1 MLMWQDLRYGLR
13 MMVKR
18 PGVTAVAVV
27 ALALG
32 TGATTA
38 IFTVVNAV
46 LLRPLDYP
54 EPERVM
60 ALWPDRPGATFQ
72 GVSESKFVF
81 WRGQSQSFDGLAATQ
96 GVGSGV
102 NLAGG
107 GEPEFVPGLRVTADF
122 FRVVGVN
129 PVAG

>member
-1 MLMWQDLRYGLR
+1 MWQDLRYGLR

-96 GVGSGV
+96 
-102 NLAGG
+102 
-107 GEPEFVPGLRVTADF
+107 EI
-122 FRVVGVN
+122 
-129 PVAG
+129 PVIE